1 MDQGGVV
8 VLNDVNRERLMTYS
22 EAARYLAVGRSTL
35 YDLVGRGELP
45 VVRMG
50 PRCVRLRR
58 QDLDQ
63 FVEARMSR
71 RPQ

>member
-1 MDQGGVV
+1 MDQRGVV
-8 VLNDVNRERLMTYS
+8 VLNDANREMLMTYA

-45 VVRMG
+45 VVRVRR
-50 PRCVRLRR
+50 RCVRFRR
-58 QDLDQ
+58 QDLEE
-63 FVEARMSR
+63 FVEARLSR

>member
-1 MDQGGVV
+1 
-8 VLNDVNRERLMTYS
+8 MTYL

-45 VVRMG
+45 VVRLSS
-50 PRCVRLRR
+50 RCVRLRR
-58 QDLDQ
+58 QDLEE
-63 FVEARMSR
+63 FVSARVSR